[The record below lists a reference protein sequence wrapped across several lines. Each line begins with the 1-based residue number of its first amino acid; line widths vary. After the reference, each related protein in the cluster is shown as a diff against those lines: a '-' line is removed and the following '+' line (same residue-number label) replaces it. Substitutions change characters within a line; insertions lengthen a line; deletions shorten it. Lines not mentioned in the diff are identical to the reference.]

1 MSFPTQIPYIVDTKR
16 FWGQTSFGC
25 FIDRWMTVSL
35 SNSKSKTKNQ
45 CWGKSE
51 IHDFLFQIW
60 CPSFQFPVNFQSWED
75 QLCLQ
80 LDLRKV
86 LLNSIGNLLS
96 HPPPSHRITPNPYI
110 CACREKK
117 NPFLTIIL
125 VASCNGGSV
134 KAPLCTKGNRRPKKA
149 TVTCYGCRHIVRFS
163 SPVCWAPWES
173 LFHGNAFRNF
183 SCALSSWEDLNH
195 VCNSMSNLKRS
206 RLNARMIWDLY
217 RFTRGI
223 NILQMDTVISDFT
236 SARHFNRQYHAWCW
250 TGKISMCPKIVC
262 RKKFR
267 MNNRF
272 RHSICA
278 LDSLECLAQFN
289 QETRGSAYSEW
300 DWRDS
305 IPVPGQKE
313 IVCGPNLRHLL
324 DDLTFLKY
332 SNIFETPSLM
342 PKVTWVSH
350 LLPVMTPSA
359 SGCQVVCE

>member
-60 CPSFQFPVNFQSWED
+60 CPSFQFSVSFQSWED
-75 QLCLQ
+75 QLYVQLVSERCSWIQLETFCLI
-80 LDLRKV
+80 LHHPT
-86 LLNSIGNLLS
+86 GS
-96 HPPPSHRITPNPYI
+96 HQSLIYVP
-110 CACREKK
+110 AGREK
-117 NPFLTIIL
+117 NPFLIIIL

-183 SCALSSWEDLNH
+183 SCALSSREDLNH

-223 NILQMDTVISDFT
+223 NILPMDTGIFDFT

-278 LDSLECLAQFN
+278 LDSLECLA
-289 QETRGSAYSEW
+289 
-300 DWRDS
+300 
-305 IPVPGQKE
+305 
-313 IVCGPNLRHLL
+313 
-324 DDLTFLKY
+324 
-332 SNIFETPSLM
+332 
-342 PKVTWVSH
+342 
-350 LLPVMTPSA
+350 
-359 SGCQVVCE
+359 